1 MAGKENVMATE
12 AAMTKAQVLSLEQEL
27 ELKDETL
34 RTQADELDAL
44 RRELRVKDA
53 DLRQLA
59 TSQRLVQAEHKKAQ
73 SERRE
78 LEEAVASQKHEIATV
93 QLAVQAEREGRH
105 KLKEEVTVREEQLG
119 RARAEVARHGLQLA
133 ELRDAKEAA
142 AAKQAEAEREAEAA
156 KAELGALQSQQ
167 KAGREEAQLAY
178 QQRRRWKRAHA
189 LA

>member
-78 LEEAVASQKHEIATV
+78 VVLAIRESAFCHRHTLAGFPSTAASV
-93 QLAVQAEREGRH
+93 G
-105 KLKEEVTVREEQLG
+105 G
-119 RARAEVARHGLQLA
+119 C
-133 ELRDAKEAA
+133 
-142 AAKQAEAEREAEAA
+142 
-156 KAELGALQSQQ
+156 
-167 KAGREEAQLAY
+167 
-178 QQRRRWKRAHA
+178 
-189 LA
+189 

>member
-53 DLRQLA
+53 DPRQLA

-93 QLAVQAEREGRH
+93 QLGDGSSLCLTQRFAAIVGSELCVELPVG
-105 KLKEEVTVREEQLG
+105 
-119 RARAEVARHGLQLA
+119 GLITHPHVL
-133 ELRDAKEAA
+133 
-142 AAKQAEAEREAEAA
+142 
-156 KAELGALQSQQ
+156 
-167 KAGREEAQLAY
+167 
-178 QQRRRWKRAHA
+178 
-189 LA
+189 